1 MNLILHAYIII
12 IGGQKMKEIK
22 MSDSIKDYHGT
33 KIADP
38 FIYLENPN
46 DPDTEFFIK
55 EQNLQTRTFLDS
67 FEESKDYKKRIKELW
82 DYEKFS
88 VPQEYSNYFY
98 YEYNDGLNNQPVLVR
113 TDDLRTPPEECQ
125 VILDLNEMDNSG
137 ETALTNYSVSP
148 NGNFLVYALSVSG
161 SDWLKIKIKD
171 LNTKKDLKDEI
182 MWCKFTS
189 LPWLPDSTG
198 FFYSRY
204 PNPETDNEEDSS
216 KNNKVYLHK
225 LNTSQEKDI
234 VVKEDIDPDKNF
246 RPRVTDDGKYIVL
259 NVSQAL
265 SQGNYVHYKKLESDG
280 DFKPLMDVEGTISQ
294 FLGNVNNIFYF
305 LTNYNAPR
313 RRIISIDI
321 ENPEEENWKTI
332 VKESTDVMTQVSMGN
347 STFALV
353 FMHNAHHEL
362 VLYNLSGDL
371 VEKVELPILG
381 AINEVSADKENDSFY
396 FDFESFLYPSSI
408 FKFDLKEG
416 KLKSIYSPFVDF
428 KFEDYK
434 TYQVFYSSKDGTEVP
449 MFITH
454 HKDIKLDGKNKTYL
468 YSYGGFNV
476 PRIPEFKASDLA
488 WLEKGNIFAVANLRG
503 GSEFGEEWHK
513 AGMLEN
519 KQNVFDD
526 FIGAAEYLIE
536 EGYTNNKKLAI
547 KGRSNGGLLTAAC
560 MLQRPDLYG
569 AVVSQ
574 VPVMDMFK
582 YHKFTDGRFWVPEYG
597 DAETNPD
604 HFKFLYEYSP
614 LHNIRFG
621 TVYPPILITTGKT
634 DDRVVPMHSYKFA
647 ASLQKIN
654 LGDNPVL
661 LRVDFGAGHGA
672 GKPTNLL
679 IDEEADIY
687 TFVDTMLE
695 DN

>member
-1 MNLILHAYIII
+1 MT
-12 IGGQKMKEIK
+12 KIK
-22 MSDSIKDYHGT
+22 KNKAIKNYHGT

-38 FIYLENPN
+38 FSYLENSN
-46 DPDTEFFIK
+46 DPDTKMFIEK
-55 EQNLQTRTFLDS
+55 QNLQTRNFLDQ
-67 FEESKDYKKRIKELW
+67 FKESKEYKERIKELW

-88 VPQEYSNYFY
+88 VPQKYSEYFY
-98 YEYNDGLNNQPVLVR
+98 YQYNDGLRKQPILLR
-113 TDDLRTPPEECQ
+113 TDDLTKSPEKCQ
-125 VILDLNEMDNSG
+125 VIIDLNEIDSSG
-137 ETALTNYSVSP
+137 QTSLANYSVSP
-148 NGNFLVYALSVSG
+148 DGNYLVYGLSISG
-161 SDWLKIKIKD
+161 SDWLLIKV
-171 LNTKKDLKDEI
+171 KDLKSQKDLSDEV

-225 LNTSQEKDI
+225 LNTSQEEDI
-234 VVKEDIDPDKNF
+234 LIKEDANPDRNF
-246 RPRVTDDGKYIVL
+246 RPWISDDGTYNIL
-259 NVSQAL
+259 YVSEAL
-265 SQGNYVHYKKLESDG
+265 TTGNYIYYKELESKG
-280 DFKPLMDVEGTISQ
+280 DFIPLIEVKDSMTQ
-294 FLGNVNNIFYF
+294 FLGNVDNIFYF
-305 LTNYNAPR
+305 LTNYQAPK

-321 ENPEEENWKTI
+321 NNPKEENWKTI
-332 VKESTDVMTQVSMGN
+332 IEEGQDVITQVSMSKSN
-347 STFALV
+347 FAV
-353 FMHNAHHEL
+353 IFMHNAHHNL
-362 VLYNLSGDL
+362 CIYNLSGDL
-371 VEKVELPILG
+371 INKVELPSLG
-381 AINEVSADKENDSFY
+381 AINELKADKDKDSFY
-396 FDFESFLYPSSI
+396 FDFASFLYPNSV
-408 FKFDLKEG
+408 FRFDAEEG
-416 KLKSIYSPFVDF
+416 LAKLIYSPHVDF
-428 KFEDYK
+428 DFENYK
-434 TYQVFYSSKDGTEVP
+434 TYQVFYKSKDGTQVP

-454 HKDIKLDGKNKTYL
+454 DKDLKLDGNNKAYL

-503 GSEFGEEWHK
+503 GSEYGEEWHK

-597 DAETNPD
+597 NAEENPD

-614 LHNIRFG
+614 LHNIRFA
-621 TVYPPILITTGKT
+621 TVYPPILITTAKT

-647 ASLQKIN
+647 ASMQEISF
-654 LGDNPVL
+654 GDNPIL
-661 LRVDFGAGHGA
+661 LRVDFGAGHGE
-672 GKPTNLL
+672 GKSTNLL

-687 TFVDTMLE
+687 TFIDTMLNN
-695 DN
+695 D